1 MDEAVIAQRIREI
14 LAETFPDLPGVLDA
28 DPDTNLFH
36 DVPLNS
42 FSVMGL
48 LVRLEDEFSIVV
60 ENDDMR
66 AQNIRSIAAITRLVT
81 KYQAAA
87 RPSR

>member
-1 MDEAVIAQRIREI
+1 VDEAAIAQRIREI
-14 LAETFPDLPGVLDA
+14 IAETFPDVPGVMDA
-28 DPDTNLFH
+28 DHDTNLFH

-60 ENDDMR
+60 ENNDMR
-66 AQNIRSIAAITRLVT
+66 AQNIRSIAAITALVT
-81 KYQAAA
+81 RYQAAA
-87 RPSR
+87 RP